1 MPGKIGQEI
10 SQSKPFALREEEAY
24 LNLARSFEY
33 LTQQL
38 TEIFRPYQLS
48 TTQYNVLR
56 ILRGAGEE
64 GLNCTEAARRMITH
78 DPDITRLFD
87 RLAQRNLIRRSR
99 SENDRRVVLA
109 HITEEGLGLL
119 AELDEPVRRMHA
131 TQFAALTGAQLVE
144 LIQYLEMLRP

>member
-1 MPGKIGQEI
+1 MPGKIGHEI

-24 LNLARSFEY
+24 LNLARSFEH

-38 TEIFRPYQLS
+38 TELFRPYQLS

-56 ILRGAGEE
+56 ILRGAGEA

-109 HITEEGLGLL
+109 HITPEGLQLL
-119 AELDEPVRRMHA
+119 AELDEPVRQMHA